1 MADAGKFV
9 LILLIVL
16 CSATYTLVRIEMNRY
31 EHRNIITRYL
41 APKDIWRIC
50 IISLLALLFCTSC
63 GYDPTPIKQ
72 QLTGTWELVA
82 VDYLINDTIPEKPS
96 SEYITLTFTAEST
109 YTETHGIGNNIYSGE
124 YTVLDSRH
132 IRFINKK
139 SSNGKTNPPHTAEFQ
154 LQDETLILT
163 DIGLEKYQRV
173 KP

>member
-9 LILLIVL
+9 VDTVDLL
-16 CSATYTLVRIEMNRY
+16 CSTTHTLVRIEMNRY
-31 EHRNIITRYL
+31 EYRSTSTRFL
-41 APKDIWRIC
+41 APKDMWGIC
-50 IISLLALLFCTSC
+50 IISLLVLFFCTSC

-72 QLTGTWELVA
+72 QLTGTWERVA
-82 VDYLINDTIPEKPS
+82 VDYLINDTIPEEQPPG
-96 SEYITLTFTAEST
+96 YATLTFTAEGT
-109 YTETHGIGNNIYSGE
+109 YTQTFSFTTYSGE

-139 SSNGKTNPPHTAEFQ
+139 GPGTKSNPPHTVEFQ

-173 KP
+173 KL